1 MLSPGNWLLNPCQIE
16 LPSPTRTMYEIR
28 QGAATVQL
36 NVASLKMLPPT
47 PHPLAA
53 RTPPTTYMAGASGH
67 PNCWGLG
74 TQPSGTESGQ
84 SPGTV
89 SPPEKSSK
97 KRAQLG
103 GLVGDGVGER
113 VGPEGVGV
121 GVGSGV
127 GSEVVGVGVGDGVG
141 GLVAGCR
148 ATQMSS
154 NLTEVQ
160 FGPAAWSMKRRLVKS
175 SVVAPF
181 PWYRCDPPWACS
193 G

>member
-1 MLSPGNWLLNPCQIE
+1 MLNPCQIE

-67 PNCWGLG
+67 PWTSGLG

-103 GLVGDGVGER
+103 GLVGDGVG
-113 VGPEGVGV
+113 VGAQTRWLLSPQ
-121 GVGSGV
+121 
-127 GSEVVGVGVGDGVG
+127 
-141 GLVAGCR
+141 LLP
-148 ATQMSS
+148 TLMSWVHH
-154 NLTEVQ
+154 EPH
-160 FGPAAWSMKRRLVKS
+160 GPLPDAAAAAVL
-175 SVVAPF
+175 
-181 PWYRCDPPWACS
+181 
-193 G
+193 